1 MVPKGY
7 WREIAAVLLLKAAG
21 LTALYLL
28 VIAPSVPAPVTPAE
42 VAGHLASTAS
52 AGVTP

>member
-21 LTALYLL
+21 LTALYFLI
-28 VIAPSVPAPVTPAE
+28 VAVPGPTAVTPAE